1 MSSIR
6 RRGPS
11 PRAFL
16 GGASVAIGLP
26 LLESLMPRMARG
38 QAATAPKRFL
48 AYYVPNGM
56 VMEEWTP
63 ELAGADWAP
72 KLLLQP
78 LQQYKSQVTVLTGL
92 RNTKQEEGPGD
103 HAGGTGS
110 FLTARTVPKMQA
122 VHSGPS
128 IDQVIAGVVGQQTS
142 LPSLQIGG
150 EGGDAAGT
158 CDSGYPCA
166 FTNQISF
173 TEAGVP
179 MPKLRQVN
187 EVYDRLF
194 AGTDPTATS
203 DEIARRAAL
212 RVSALDVV
220 AEQATLL
227 QPQLSAYDR
236 PKLQQYLDSVRE
248 VERRVQLVIDNPI
261 QCNNEPP
268 PEPQG
273 DDQYIEVMSDL
284 ITLAFQCDATR
295 VISLQWG
302 NAGSNRDYSFRDP
315 SAGGGH
321 HNISHHQSL
330 QENIDKLK
338 IIDQWEVEKLAYLV
352 GKLQAAQDFDGS
364 TLLDNSLVFY
374 SSEISDGDR
383 HNHDNMPVL
392 LLGSAGHGFTPGR
405 HIVYPDEP
413 WFANLFI
420 SVANLFDVP
429 ITSFGE
435 NGDAPIGDL
444 V

>member
-1 MSSIR
+1 MSTIR

-11 PRAFL
+11 RRAFL
-16 GGASVAIGLP
+16 GTAGVAIGLP
-26 LLESLMPRMARG
+26 LLESLMPRVARG
-38 QAATAPKRFL
+38 QAAAAPLRFL

-63 ELAGADWAP
+63 AVAGTEWVP
-72 KLLLQP
+72 TTLLQP
-78 LQQYKSQVTVLTGL
+78 LTPYKAAVNVLTGL

-110 FLTARTVPKMQA
+110 FLTARTVPKTQA
-122 VHSGPS
+122 VHAGPS
-128 IDQVIAGVVGQQTS
+128 IDQVIAGAIGQQTT
-142 LPSLQIGG
+142 LPSLQLGG

-179 MPKLRQVN
+179 MPKIQSVSDA
-187 EVYDRLF
+187 YDRLF
-194 AGTDPTATS
+194 AGSDPTATS
-203 DEIARRAAL
+203 EEIARRAAL
-212 RVSALDVV
+212 RVSALDVIID
-220 AEQATLL
+220 QAAAI
-227 QPQLSAYDR
+227 QPMLSAHDR

-248 VERRVQLVIDNPI
+248 VERRVQLTIDNPI
-261 QCNNEPP
+261 MCNNAPPAEPN
-268 PEPQG
+268 G
-273 DDQYIEVMSDL
+273 DDEYIEVMSDL
-284 ITLAFQCDATR
+284 VSLAFQCDATR

-302 NAGSNRDYSFRDP
+302 NAGSNRDYAFRDP

-330 QENIDKLK
+330 QENIDKLR
-338 IIDQWEVEKLAYLV
+338 IIDIWEVEKLAYLLS
-352 GKLQAAQDFDGS
+352 KLSTMQDFDGK
-364 TLLDNSLVFY
+364 TVLENSLIFY

-392 LLGSAGHGFTPGR
+392 LMGNAGGAIQTGR
-405 HIVYPDEP
+405 HIMYQNEP

-420 SVANLFDVP
+420 TIANVLGAP
-429 ITSFGE
+429 ITTFGE
-435 NGDAPIGDL
+435 NGDAPITEL